1 MKKNNRNRK
10 SVRRKRTKAK
20 MKAVPNTLPPIT
32 DFNSESEH
40 NLFSMIGVNYL
51 VSDFNEGIWSP
62 LFDVSE
68 IMNIEQQQHKI
79 VTVGYSESE
88 NRVDPKYLVPCS
100 WVMIPSKEK
109 KTIYDQF
116 ISQFGSDFLNGDM
129 NVGVWE
135 MFNNL
140 KVLIQSL
147 VDTAD
152 ILTEKINES

>member
-1 MKKNNRNRK
+1 MK
-10 SVRRKRTKAK
+10 V
-20 MKAVPNTLPPIT
+20 VPNALPPIT
-32 DFNSESEH
+32 DFESDNDH

-51 VSDFNEGIWSP
+51 LSDFNEGTWSP
-62 LFDVSE
+62 LFDTNTV
-68 IMNIEQQQHKI
+68 MDIEQQQVRI

-88 NRVDPKYLVPCS
+88 NRVDPKYLIPCA
-100 WVMIPSKEK
+100 WVMIPRKEK

-129 NVGVWE
+129 NAEVWE
-135 MFNNL
+135 MFDNL

-152 ILTEKINES
+152 ILTENRNES